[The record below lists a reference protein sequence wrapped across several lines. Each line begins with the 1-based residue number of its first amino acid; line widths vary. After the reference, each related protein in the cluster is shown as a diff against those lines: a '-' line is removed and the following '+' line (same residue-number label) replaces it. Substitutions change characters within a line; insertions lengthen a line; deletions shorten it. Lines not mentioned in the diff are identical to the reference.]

1 MLLEIQMEY
10 SRTYS
15 FTLVRQTNG
24 LDIMLFMALT
34 DKLLDSRVY
43 TFTDR

>member
-1 MLLEIQMEY
+1 MQLEIQIEY

-24 LDIMLFMALT
+24 LDIMLFMALS
-34 DKLLDSRVY
+34 DKLLDGRVY
-43 TFTDR
+43 TFTNR